1 MRILLFT
8 ILFYAFCI
16 IEVKAEDYSG
26 FGEYRFGPNVTETKA
41 CALALENAKKNSL
54 TKVYGEKIFSE
65 DLMRCTETDDDVQ
78 CELNKSTISAIT
90 GTIKKIK
97 SKKRSLERQEGYSI
111 CRFEIVVDIV
121 KPKQKK
127 DPNFDFNISINNKLF
142 RNGEELTILIEP
154 NATMFINIFQ
164 WQPYTSTGISLTKIF
179 PNINESNNKIEKNK
193 KKKIPGESSEVHKK
207 YNFVVE
213 YPNKENKKYV
223 DEYLVVVATKNI
235 VNFVTDY
242 DFKSFQDIISEI
254 PNNEYRT
261 KKMSYEILKN

>member
-1 MRILLFT
+1 
-8 ILFYAFCI
+8 
-16 IEVKAEDYSG
+16 
-26 FGEYRFGPNVTETKA
+26 
-41 CALALENAKKNSL
+41 
-54 TKVYGEKIFSE
+54 
-65 DLMRCTETDDDVQ
+65 MRCTETDDDVQ

>member
-1 MRILLFT
+1 MRILLIIIF
-8 ILFYAFCI
+8 FCGFNI
-16 IEVKAEDYSG
+16 TKVIAKDYEG
-26 FGEYRFGPNVTETKA
+26 YGEYRFGPNVTEVKA
-41 CALALENAKKNSL
+41 CKLALENAKKNSL

-65 DLMRCTETDDDVQ
+65 DLMRCSETDDDTQ
-78 CELNKSTISAIT
+78 CELNKSTISTIN

-97 SKKRSLERQEGYSI
+97 NKKRSLERQEGYSI
-111 CRFEIVVDIV
+111 CRFEIVVNIV
-121 KPKQKK
+121 QPKQKK